1 MSSLD
6 AGAPSGPGGYAAGV
20 NDSPAPVVVGVYDAD
35 GGVLGEAAYVWGKV
49 RGTTHCSLCD
59 ITHSPVRRKKE
70 WDALVA
76 RLDAR
81 VELRHRNEL
90 TAAQREVALAAG
102 LPVVLVAD
110 LERQGYDVLVDA
122 DELARTGGD
131 VTAFGELLQERLA
144 RR

>member
-1 MSSLD
+1 MRR
-6 AGAPSGPGGYAAGV
+6 GGYAAGM
-20 NDSPAPVVVGVYDAD
+20 SERPAPVVIGVYDAD
-35 GGVLGEAAYVWGKV
+35 GGVLGEAAYLWGRV
-49 RGTTHCSLCD
+49 RGTAHCSLCD

-76 RLDAR
+76 RLGAR

-90 TAAQREVALAAG
+90 TTAQREVVLTAG

-122 DELARTGGD
+122 EELARTGGD